1 MIFFPEKHTNL
12 PFHCYNGRFEMISH
26 FSTFECFGFDHRE
39 ITRTLLPVMK
49 FYYIS
54 DLGDMLDLKSVE
66 K

>member
-1 MIFFPEKHTNL
+1 
-12 PFHCYNGRFEMISH
+12 MISH

-39 ITRTLLPVMK
+39 IIQTLLPVMK

>member
-1 MIFFPEKHTNL
+1 
-12 PFHCYNGRFEMISH
+12 MISH

-39 ITRTLLPVMK
+39 ITQTLLPV
-49 FYYIS
+49 S

>member
-1 MIFFPEKHTNL
+1 
-12 PFHCYNGRFEMISH
+12 MISH

-39 ITRTLLPVMK
+39 IIQTLPVMK